1 MYLKPLAVLI
11 ISMLWSGGL
20 SAMVPVEILQSCKNM
35 EPANDTLTMKLLDD
49 AGLSDK
55 TDRNCSAQYESI
67 IDNKLYGW
75 ATCDDK
81 PYLIIANKKFSTES
95 AENYSMNPSVKPD
108 IPIISH
114 PLWYRIDK
122 DEKSYL
128 CLLSPLS
135 DTGSAAN
142 SWQYYIVED
151 AFDASKTEYNISYYF
166 FDKNVYKR
174 F

>member
-1 MYLKPLAVLI
+1 MYLKQLAVLI
-11 ISMLWSGGL
+11 MSMLWGVGI
-20 SAMVPVEILQSCKNM
+20 SAMVPVEILQSCKNT
-35 EPANDTLTMKLLDD
+35 EPANATITMRLLDD

-55 TDRNCSAQYESI
+55 KDINCSKQYEST
-67 IDNKLYGW
+67 IDNQLYGW
-75 ATCDDK
+75 ATCDNK
-81 PYLIIANKKFSTES
+81 AYLIIANRKFSTES
-95 AENYSMNPSVKPD
+95 AQNYSMNPSVKPD

-122 DEKSYL
+122 GDKSYL

-151 AFDASKTEYNISYYF
+151 AFEVGKTEYSISYYF